1 MSKVRYDRW
10 IAGGV
15 ALLLHLLVVGLL
27 FWLSMDA
34 SEQKHTRDKEIWIS
48 VGVDPDFGD
57 KIEHQGDLVA
67 AASTSARP
75 ASAASESAQP
85 APPQQPA
92 PKAPEATPTPT
103 PRPTPTPVRA
113 APTKEKPK
121 PVQKPAAPSER
132 DVDNKVAGLFDRKKP
147 TGAESGTGKSDAGSG
162 VADKGRAGS
171 SAGWALDGRSI
182 VGNGGRPVMPTRVP
196 DIRGTVVV
204 EITVNAAGQVTNAKV
219 LLRGTNVVDSKLRS
233 AALQAARKTR
243 FNALDGVPDQK
254 GTITY
259 HFDVK
264 G

>member
-27 FWLSMDA
+27 FWLSMGA
-34 SEQKHTRDKEIWIS
+34 SKQEHTRDKEIWIS

-57 KIEHQGDLVA
+57 KIEQQGDLV

-85 APPQQPA
+85 TPPQQPA
-92 PKAPEATPTPT
+92 PKAPEATPTP
-103 PRPTPTPVRA
+103 RPTPTPVRSIT
-113 APTKEKPK
+113 TKKTPK

-132 DVDNKVAGLFDRKKP
+132 EVDNKVAGLFDRKKP
-147 TGAESGTGKSDAGSG
+147 TGSESGTGKSDAGSG
-162 VADKGRAGS
+162 VADKGKVGS
-171 SAGWALDGRSI
+171 SAGWSLDGRSI

-204 EITVNAAGQVTNAKV
+204 EITVNATGKVTNAEV
-219 LLRGTNVVDSKLRS
+219 RLRGTNVVDSKLRS

-243 FNALDGVPDQK
+243 FNAVGGVPDQK

>member
-85 APPQQPA
+85 APSQQPA
-92 PKAPEATPTPT
+92 PKAPEATPTP
-103 PRPTPTPVRA
+103 RPTPTPARA
-113 APTKEKPK
+113 TPTKEKPK

-132 DVDNKVAGLFDRKKP
+132 DVDNKVSGLFDRKKP
-147 TGAESGTGKSDAGSG
+147 TGSESGTGKSDAGSG

-171 SAGWALDGRSI
+171 SAGWSLDGRSI

-204 EITVNAAGQVTNAKV
+204 EITVNAAGQVIDAKV
-219 LLRGTNVVDSKLRS
+219 RLRGTNVVDSKLRS

-243 FNALDGVPDQK
+243 FNALGGVPDQK

>member
-92 PKAPEATPTPT
+92 PKAPEATPTP
-103 PRPTPTPVRA
+103 RPTPTPARA
-113 APTKEKPK
+113 TPTKEKPK

-171 SAGWALDGRSI
+171 SAGWSLDGRSI

-204 EITVNAAGQVTNAKV
+204 EITVNAAGQVIDAKV
-219 LLRGTNVVDSKLRS
+219 RLRGTNVVDSKLRS

-243 FNALDGVPDQK
+243 FNALGGVPDQK

>member
-92 PKAPEATPTPT
+92 PKAPEATPTP
-103 PRPTPTPVRA
+103 RPTPTPARA
-113 APTKEKPK
+113 TPTKEKPK
-121 PVQKPAAPSER
+121 SVQKPAAPSER
-132 DVDNKVAGLFDRKKP
+132 DVDNKVSGLFDRKKP
-147 TGAESGTGKSDAGSG
+147 TGSESGMGKSDAGSG
-162 VADKGRAGS
+162 VADKGKAGS
-171 SAGWALDGRSI
+171 SAGWSLDGRSI

-243 FNALDGVPDQK
+243 FNALSGVPDQK

>member
-27 FWLSMDA
+27 FWLSMGT
-34 SEQKHTRDKEIWIS
+34 SKQERMRDKEIWIS

-57 KIEHQGDLVA
+57 KIEQQGDLV

-75 ASAASESAQP
+75 ASATSESAQP
-85 APPQQPA
+85 TPPQQQA
-92 PKAPEATPTPT
+92 PTAPEATPT
-103 PRPTPTPVRA
+103 PRPTPTPVRSTT
-113 APTKEKPK
+113 TKETPK
-121 PVQKPAAPSER
+121 PVQKPATPSKRE
-132 DVDNKVAGLFDRKKP
+132 VDNKVAGLFDRKKP
-147 TGAESGTGKSDAGSG
+147 VSSESGTGKSDAGSG
-162 VADKGRAGS
+162 VADKGKAGS
-171 SAGWALDGRSI
+171 SAGWSLDGRSI

-204 EITVNAAGQVTNAKV
+204 EITVNAAGQVTNAEV
-219 LLRGTNVVDSKLRS
+219 RLRGTNVVDSKLRS

-243 FNALDGVPDQK
+243 FNAVGGVPDQK

>member
-27 FWLSMDA
+27 FWLSMGA
-34 SEQKHTRDKEIWIS
+34 SKQEHTRDKEIWIS

-57 KIEHQGDLVA
+57 KIEQQGDLV

-85 APPQQPA
+85 TPSQQQA
-92 PKAPEATPTPT
+92 PKAPEATPT
-103 PRPTPTPVRA
+103 PRPTPTPVRSIT
-113 APTKEKPK
+113 TKKTPK
-121 PVQKPAAPSER
+121 PVQKLAAPSER
-132 DVDNKVAGLFDRKKP
+132 EVDNKVAGLFDRKKP
-147 TGAESGTGKSDAGSG
+147 TGSESGTGKSDAGSG
-162 VADKGRAGS
+162 VADKGKVGS
-171 SAGWALDGRSI
+171 SAGWSLEGRSI

-204 EITVNAAGQVTNAKV
+204 EITVNAAGKVTNAEV
-219 LLRGTNVVDSKLRS
+219 RLRGTNVVDSKLRS

-243 FNALDGVPDQK
+243 FNAVGGVPDQK

>member
-67 AASTSARP
+67 AASTSARL

-92 PKAPEATPTPT
+92 PKAPEATPT

-171 SAGWALDGRSI
+171 SAGWSLDGRSI

-243 FNALDGVPDQK
+243 FNALGGVPDQK

>member
-1 MSKVRYDRW
+1 MSKVRFDRW

-15 ALLLHLLVVGLL
+15 ALLLHLLIVGLL

-57 KIEHQGDLVA
+57 KSQHQGDLVA

-75 ASAASESAQP
+75 ATAAAESAQP

-92 PKAPEATPTPT
+92 PKAPEATPTP
-103 PRPTPTPVRA
+103 RPTPTPARA
-113 APTKEKPK
+113 TPTKEKPK

-132 DVDNKVAGLFDRKKP
+132 DVDNKVSGLFDRKKP
-147 TGAESGTGKSDAGSG
+147 TGSESGTGKSDAGSG

-171 SAGWALDGRSI
+171 SAGWSLDGRSI

-204 EITVNAAGQVTNAKV
+204 EITVNAAGQVTNAEV
-219 LLRGTNVVDSKLRS
+219 RLRGTNVVDSKLRS

-243 FNALDGVPDQK
+243 FNALGGVPDQK

>member
-92 PKAPEATPTPT
+92 PKAPEATPTP
-103 PRPTPTPVRA
+103 RPTPTPARA
-113 APTKEKPK
+113 TPTKEKPK

-132 DVDNKVAGLFDRKKP
+132 DVDNKVSGLFDRKKP
-147 TGAESGTGKSDAGSG
+147 TGSESGTGKSDAGSG
-162 VADKGRAGS
+162 VADRGTVGS
-171 SAGWALDGRSI
+171 SAGWSLDGRSI

-243 FNALDGVPDQK
+243 FNALSGVPDQK

>member
-75 ASAASESAQP
+75 TSVASENAQP

-92 PKAPEATPTPT
+92 PKAPEATPTP
-103 PRPTPTPVRA
+103 RPTPTPARA
-113 APTKEKPK
+113 TPTKEKPK

-132 DVDNKVAGLFDRKKP
+132 DVDNKVSGLFDRKKP

-171 SAGWALDGRSI
+171 SAGWSLDGRSI

-204 EITVNAAGQVTNAKV
+204 EITVNAAGQVIDAKV
-219 LLRGTNVVDSKLRS
+219 RLRGTNVVDSALRD
-233 AALQAARKTR
+233 AAVKAARKTR
-243 FNALDGVPDQK
+243 FNALGGVPDQK

>member
-27 FWLSMDA
+27 FWLSMNA

-92 PKAPEATPTPT
+92 PKAPEATPTP
-103 PRPTPTPVRA
+103 RPTPTPARA
-113 APTKEKPK
+113 TPTKEKPK

-132 DVDNKVAGLFDRKKP
+132 DVDNKVSGLFDRKKP
-147 TGAESGTGKSDAGSG
+147 TGSESGTGKSDAGSG
-162 VADKGRAGS
+162 VADRGTVGS
-171 SAGWALDGRSI
+171 SAGWSLDGRSI

-243 FNALDGVPDQK
+243 FNALSGVPDQK
-254 GTITY
+254 GTITH

>member
-92 PKAPEATPTPT
+92 PKAPEATPTP
-103 PRPTPTPVRA
+103 RPTPTPARVT
-113 APTKEKPK
+113 PTKEKPK
-121 PVQKPAAPSER
+121 PVQKSAAPSER
-132 DVDNKVAGLFDRKKP
+132 DVDNKVSGLFDRKKP
-147 TGAESGTGKSDAGSG
+147 TGSESGTGKSDAGSG
-162 VADKGRAGS
+162 VADKGKAGS
-171 SAGWALDGRSI
+171 SARWSLDGRSI

-243 FNALDGVPDQK
+243 FNALGGVPDQK

>member
-27 FWLSMDA
+27 FWLSMSA
-34 SEQKHTRDKEIWIS
+34 SKQERTRDKEIWIS

-57 KIEHQGDLVA
+57 KIEQQGDLV

-85 APPQQPA
+85 PQQPA
-92 PKAPEATPTPT
+92 PKAPEATPTP
-103 PRPTPTPVRA
+103 RPTPTPVRSTT
-113 APTKEKPK
+113 TKETPK
-121 PVQKPAAPSER
+121 PVQKPATPSKRE
-132 DVDNKVAGLFDRKKP
+132 VDNKVAGLFDRKKP
-147 TGAESGTGKSDAGSG
+147 AGSESGTGKSDAGSG
-162 VADKGRAGS
+162 VADKGNAGS
-171 SAGWALDGRSI
+171 SAGWSLDGRSI

-196 DIRGTVVV
+196 DIRGRVVV
-204 EITVNAAGQVTNAKV
+204 EITVNAAGQVTNAV
-219 LLRGTNVVDSKLRS
+219 VRLRGTNVVDSKLLS

-243 FNALDGVPDQK
+243 FNAVGGVPDQK

-259 HFDVK
+259 NFDVK

>member
-27 FWLSMDA
+27 FWLSMGA
-34 SEQKHTRDKEIWIS
+34 SKQEHTRDKEIWIS
-48 VGVDPDFGD
+48 VGVDQDFGD
-57 KIEHQGDLVA
+57 KIEQQGDLV

-85 APPQQPA
+85 TPSQQQA
-92 PKAPEATPTPT
+92 PKAPEAISTK
-103 PRPTPTPVRA
+103 RPTPTPA
-113 APTKEKPK
+113 QAKQTKEEPK
-121 PVQKPAAPSER
+121 NVKKYTGPSKSE
-132 DVDNKVAGLFDRKKP
+132 VDNNVAGLFARKKSA
-147 TGAESGTGKSDAGSG
+147 GSESGTGKSNAGSG
-162 VADKGRAGS
+162 VADKGKVGS
-171 SAGWALDGRSI
+171 SAGWSLEGRSI

-204 EITVNAAGQVTNAKV
+204 EITVNAAGKVTNAEV
-219 LLRGTNVVDSKLRS
+219 RLRGTNVVDSKLRS

-243 FNALDGVPDQK
+243 FNAVGGVPDQK

>member
-67 AASTSARP
+67 AASTSAHP
-75 ASAASESAQP
+75 ATAVAESAQP

-92 PKAPEATPTPT
+92 PKAPEATPTP
-103 PRPTPTPVRA
+103 RPTPTPVRA
-113 APTKEKPK
+113 TPTKEKPK
-121 PVQKPAAPSER
+121 AVQKPTSPSER

-147 TGAESGTGKSDAGSG
+147 TGSESGTGKSDAGSG

-171 SAGWALDGRSI
+171 SAGWSLDGRSI

-243 FNALDGVPDQK
+243 FNALGGVPDQK

>member
-27 FWLSMDA
+27 FWLSMGA
-34 SEQKHTRDKEIWIS
+34 SKQEHTRDKEIWIS

-57 KIEHQGDLVA
+57 KIEQQGDLV

-85 APPQQPA
+85 TPSQQQA
-92 PKAPEATPTPT
+92 PKAPEATPT
-103 PRPTPTPVRA
+103 PRPTPTPVRSIT
-113 APTKEKPK
+113 TKKTPK

-132 DVDNKVAGLFDRKKP
+132 EVDNKVAGLFDRKKP
-147 TGAESGTGKSDAGSG
+147 TGSESGTGKSDAGSG
-162 VADKGRAGS
+162 VADKGKVGS
-171 SAGWALDGRSI
+171 SAGWSLEGRSI

-204 EITVNAAGQVTNAKV
+204 EITVNAAGKVTNAEV
-219 LLRGTNVVDSKLRS
+219 RLRGTNVVDSALRD
-233 AALQAARKTR
+233 AAVKAARKTR
-243 FNALDGVPDQK
+243 FNALGGVPDQK

>member
-75 ASAASESAQP
+75 ASADSESAQP
-85 APPQQPA
+85 EPSQQPA
-92 PKAPEATPTPT
+92 PKAPEATPTP
-103 PRPTPTPVRA
+103 RPTPTPARA
-113 APTKEKPK
+113 TPTKEKPK

-132 DVDNKVAGLFDRKKP
+132 DVDNKVSGLFDRKKP
-147 TGAESGTGKSDAGSG
+147 TGSESGTGKSDAGSG
-162 VADKGRAGS
+162 VADKGKAGS
-171 SAGWALDGRSI
+171 SAGWSLDGRSI

-243 FNALDGVPDQK
+243 FNALGGVPDQK

>member
-92 PKAPEATPTPT
+92 PKAPEATPTP
-103 PRPTPTPVRA
+103 RPTPTPARA
-113 APTKEKPK
+113 TPTKEKPK
-121 PVQKPAAPSER
+121 SVQKPAAPSER
-132 DVDNKVAGLFDRKKP
+132 DVDNKVSGLFDRKKP
-147 TGAESGTGKSDAGSG
+147 TGSESGTGKSDAGSG
-162 VADKGRAGS
+162 VADKGKAGS
-171 SAGWALDGRSI
+171 SAGWSLDGRSI

-204 EITVNAAGQVTNAKV
+204 EITVNSAGQVIDAKV
-219 LLRGTNVVDSKLRS
+219 RLRGTNVVDSALRE
-233 AALQAARKTR
+233 AAVRAARKTR
-243 FNALDGVPDQK
+243 FNALGGVPDQK

>member
-75 ASAASESAQP
+75 ASAASESAQ
-85 APPQQPA
+85 AVPPQQPA
-92 PKAPEATPTPT
+92 PKAPEATPTP
-103 PRPTPTPVRA
+103 RPTPTPVRA
-113 APTKEKPK
+113 TQTKEKPK

-132 DVDNKVAGLFDRKKP
+132 DVDNKVSGLFDRKKP

-171 SAGWALDGRSI
+171 SAGWSLDGRSI

-219 LLRGTNVVDSKLRS
+219 RLRGTNVVDSALRE
-233 AALQAARKTR
+233 AAVRAARKTR
-243 FNALDGVPDQK
+243 FNALGGVPDQK